1 MCGCDVY
8 ELVSGKC
15 VCAVVTFG
23 NLFQGN
29 ARVLL

>member
-1 MCGCDVY
+1 MCCHDVC

-15 VCAVVTFG
+15 VCAVVTFV

-29 ARVLL
+29 ARVLS

>member
-1 MCGCDVY
+1 MCCHDVC

-15 VCAVVTFG
+15 ACAVMTFV

-29 ARVLL
+29 ASVLS

>member
-1 MCGCDVY
+1 MCCCDVCD
-8 ELVSGKC
+8 LVSGKC
-15 VCAVVTFG
+15 VCAVVTFV